1 MDSLLAIRARG
12 ITKCFGDVVAL
23 DGIDLDVAQGQ
34 IHGLVGPNG
43 AGKTTLLGLLLGLA
57 VADSGSLEIL
67 GSPVG
72 RTFAA
77 PDGVAGFVDGP
88 GLYPSLTARQ
98 NLAALAALRGQDART
113 AGIDDVI
120 GQVGL
125 TDVADDRIRGFS
137 LGMRQ
142 RLGLAAALL
151 TKPRLLV
158 LDEPSNGLDPAGKKH
173 VHGVLARLAAEG
185 TSVVLSSHRMDDL
198 EALCS
203 EVTILATGRVVFSG
217 PLRKLAAENR
227 ELDYRLI
234 ASGPRTARR
243 IAADTPGIHLVDD
256 GRPGGDEV
264 LVIRAL
270 VPALDELVVRLV
282 QSGTALRELAPVV
295 SPLEAAFLALTEHQE
310 AESEGKESG
319 AERPESAVEQQEAG
333 AERQLQAAAKP
344 QDTHAEQQEAGR

>member
-1 MDSLLAIRARG
+1 MDALLAVRARG
-12 ITKCFGDVVAL
+12 ITKWFGDVVAL
-23 DGIDLDVAQGQ
+23 EGVDLDVTQGQ

-67 GSPVG
+67 GAPVG
-72 RTFAA
+72 RALDA

-98 NLAALAALRGQDART
+98 NLAALAALRGDDART
-113 AGIDDVI
+113 TAIDDALA
-120 GQVGL
+120 QVGL
-125 TDVADDRIRGFS
+125 TDVADERARGFS

-173 VHGVLARLAAEG
+173 VHGVLTRLATDG

-203 EVTILATGRVVFSG
+203 DVTILAAGRVVFSG
-217 PLRKLAAENR
+217 PLSKLAAEEQ
-227 ELDYRLI
+227 ELDYRV
-234 ASGPRTARR
+234 RTSDAHAARQL
-243 IAADTPGIHLVDD
+243 AAEAAGIRLVDD
-256 GRPGGDEV
+256 TGARYDAK
-264 LVIRAL
+264 AL
-270 VPALDELVVRLV
+270 VVRAQVSALDQLVVRLV
-282 QSGTALRELAPVV
+282 QAGVAVRELSPLV
-295 SPLEAAFLALTEHQE
+295 SPLEAAFLALTE
-310 AESEGKESG
+310 
-319 AERPESAVEQQEAG
+319 PE
-333 AERQLQAAAKP
+333 
-344 QDTHAEQQEAGR
+344 EAGR